1 MGSLENTPT
10 WAVSIV
16 CFFFFLISFTIDA
29 GLHHLTQFL
38 RRRKRKSLNRALT
51 RIKTDVPIS
60 NICIPEAMANSF
72 LPCKNNGDFVG
83 PDASSATQFSGTK
96 SSNVTLSAGNNDE
109 SYCKSKEMLSLVS
122 REGVMELK
130 IFVSFLA
137 VFHVI
142 YCVLTMGLGQAKM
155 SRWKAWEHETSTLE
169 YQIAN
174 DPRRFRLP
182 HQTSFGQKHLKLW
195 SNSRLLLWPVCF
207 LRQFSGSAS
216 KADYFTLRNGFIMA
230 NIAEGSDFNFQKFL
244 ARAFDDDFEQIVS
257 IRFWIWTF
265 CILFIFFS
273 AHEFYN
279 YYWLPFIPLA
289 IVLIVGTKL
298 QVVITNMC
306 VKSYKVNSVIYGA
319 FPVKLTDDLFWFGR
333 PKWLLYLLQVVL
345 IQNSFQ
351 LAFFFWTWY
360 KYGLRSCYNQ
370 EIEDII
376 IRISTGI
383 LVQIICGYWTLPLYA
398 LVTQMGSGVN
408 RAVFTNRVA
417 EGLKRWHYNARRNL
431 SKHRSIS
438 SEHSPRS
445 MPATADTSV
454 RDMQKSQAE
463 EHYQVPPVEV
473 TRSTTSEITEEAMQN
488 NSNTNIRRQAFYLWH
503 FLKKN

>member
-51 RIKTDVPIS
+51 RIKTEMMILGFISLLLTISDVPIS

-345 IQNSFQ
+345 IQ
-351 LAFFFWTWY
+351 
-360 KYGLRSCYNQ
+360 
-370 EIEDII
+370 
-376 IRISTGI
+376 
-383 LVQIICGYWTLPLYA
+383 
-398 LVTQMGSGVN
+398 MGSGVN